1 MTSFPSLL
9 PSPSGQRSAL
19 VLIVLPTEYVTGLK
33 IDLNLL
39 KRIKETIHRVPKGS
53 NLGSERVK
61 FWFRKGQTENVSS
74 KVPDRSN
81 FGS

>member
-33 IDLNLL
+33 IARNPLSL
-39 KRIKETIHRVPKGS
+39 KDETIHMVPKLT
-53 NLGSERVK
+53 NLGSETNESG
-61 FWFRKGQTENVSS
+61 FRN
-74 KVPDRSN
+74 
-81 FGS
+81 